1 MWKFRAGMIG
11 LLTLLAACGASRSPA
26 AEPAPQ
32 SDRVSIP
39 VQIDNQNFSDM
50 NIYLI
55 STGQRWLL
63 GQSSGLSKATLTIP
77 AGVVT
82 ATNRV
87 RLLADPIGGS
97 GRITTPLLIVPPG
110 QRVYWTIGSDPATST
125 ASAG

>member
-11 LLTLLAACGASRSPA
+11 LLTLSAACGASRSPA

-63 GQSSGLSKATLTIP
+63 GQANGLSKSMLTIP
-77 AGVVT
+77 AGAVMANGT
-82 ATNRV
+82 V
-87 RLLADPIGGS
+87 RLLADPIGAS
-97 GRITTPLLIVPPG
+97 GRITTPLLTVPPG
-110 QRVYWTIGSDPATST
+110 QRVYWTIGSDPATSS